1 MERNLLAAL
10 ATFAI
15 LVFLFL
21 LVLTFPPI
29 NSGLAAKLINI
40 FGTFLLLTV
49 TGALIG
55 QAIQKKSK

>member
-1 MERNLLAAL
+1 MQRKLLQAL
-10 ATFAI
+10 SICVVAF
-15 LVFLFL
+15 FMFL

-49 TGALIG
+49 TGALIR
-55 QAIQKKSK
+55 QAISKEDK